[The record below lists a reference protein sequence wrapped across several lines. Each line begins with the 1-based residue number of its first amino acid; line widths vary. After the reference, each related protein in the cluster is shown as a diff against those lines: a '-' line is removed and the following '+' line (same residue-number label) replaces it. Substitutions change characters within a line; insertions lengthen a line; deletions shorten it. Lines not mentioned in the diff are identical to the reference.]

1 MNLVSKSGRL
11 ITLNEAESA
20 DYLRL
25 TEEKGETFA
34 RGAAFGRQLPS
45 QITFEVIAGRQR
57 AEAEK
62 RARQRARLLV
72 KKQQFRDYTAVVEG
86 LKHLCPNLGQVALNR
101 IFRRGRRLVPGRGIS
116 WSRPAPVSL
125 GWDRRTRK
133 EQSAAIA
140 TVHLLLQKLNAND
153 WRKFGIHFTRMTPMS
168 IPTLKGIIN
177 YLNMRARGS
186 YGNDLIQVSPVPTL
200 PHPGWFHIEG
210 MSPGA
215 SLRRFAPSLL
225 SLAYIMDICR
235 ELWYGCGYETQW
247 LCPTTTGAAHQD
259 GCALETRSLLQ

>member
-1 MNLVSKSGRL
+1 MSKSGRL

-25 TEEKGETFA
+25 TEEKGEAFA

-57 AEAEK
+57 AKAEK

-101 IFRRGRRLVPGRGIS
+101 IFRRGRRLVPGHGIS

-125 GWDRRTRK
+125 GWDRRTPK
-133 EQSAAIA
+133 EQLAAMD

-153 WRKFGIHFTRMTPMS
+153 WRTIRHTFYTHDPNVDPDF
-168 IPTLKGIIN
+168 
-177 YLNMRARGS
+177 
-186 YGNDLIQVSPVPTL
+186 
-200 PHPGWFHIEG
+200 EG
-210 MSPGA
+210 YNKLFEHVGA
-215 SLRRFAPSLL
+215 WAV
-225 SLAYIMDICR
+225 
-235 ELWYGCGYETQW
+235 TQMI
-247 LCPTTTGAAHQD
+247 
-259 GCALETRSLLQ
+259 